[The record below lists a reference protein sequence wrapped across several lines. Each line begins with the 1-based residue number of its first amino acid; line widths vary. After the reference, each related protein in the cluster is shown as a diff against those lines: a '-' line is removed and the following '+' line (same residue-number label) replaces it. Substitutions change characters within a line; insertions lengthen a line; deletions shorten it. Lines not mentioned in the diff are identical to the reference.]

1 MPRHKPSRPAR
12 GVQPEPSG
20 MVMAFEPIK
29 PRVYGDTKTVVATA
43 VGQGGGAKAVADFL
57 QRSLSVVYGYT
68 DPLVE
73 RSDLSLDQARRMTQ
87 YQRVTAFAEDLAVLA
102 GGTFVPGEGTADKT
116 ISEYTVIA
124 NRDVTH
130 LVELLMAALEDGRI
144 DEAEQA
150 ALLPVVDDLH
160 RDVTALRNRLRAQG
174 GTATAGGRHGG

>member
-1 MPRHKPSRPAR
+1 MSGSKASRPSRR
-12 GVQPEPSG
+12 FQPEPSG
-20 MVMAFEPIK
+20 SVMAFEPMK
-29 PRVYGDTKTVVATA
+29 PRVYGDTKTVVAAA

-87 YQRVTAFAEDLAVLA
+87 YQRVTAFAEDLATLA
-102 GGTFVPGEGTADKT
+102 GGTFVPAAGSADKS

-150 ALLPVVDDLH
+150 VLLPVVDDLH
-160 RDVTALRNRLRAQG
+160 RDVTALRNRLRTQG
-174 GTATAGGRHGG
+174 GAGGRHGR